1 MKTFS
6 EYYKQLKEEETDSNL
21 VDDAVDAIKDAGMKP
36 EVVEDGDNFVVS
48 FKKGDTEYYVKPND
62 EGKELFYI
70 DADVDDFKTFKV
82 KDIAALKSKLKD
94 MA

>member
-1 MKTFS
+1 MKNFKNWLA
-6 EYYKQLKEEETDSNL
+6 EAETDSNL
-21 VDDAVDAIKDAGMKP
+21 IDDVIDAIKGAGMKP
-36 EVVEDGDNFVVS
+36 KTLDKGDNFNVA

-94 MA
+94 M